1 MDFVIISEKIF
12 SFNGVDQLMFDIFIE
27 QSFTESQEIMETN
40 VQENGAGKGAYE
52 ESHSYHESFKGT
64 CFYLCN

>member
-1 MDFVIISEKIF
+1 MDFVILSERIF

-40 VQENGAGKGAYE
+40 VQENGAGNGAYE
-52 ESHSYHESFKGT
+52 ESHSYHESFKGI